1 MDPQITVTSI
11 LVGSLLP
18 NVIALVNQPR
28 WSSQARG
35 LVTFAICLVAGL
47 IVTALTGGW
56 VPINIAT
63 GIVGVLVASQV
74 MYATLWKPSG
84 IAPAIETL
92 TSPGDDQSARSVR

>member
-1 MDPQITVTSI
+1 M
-11 LVGSLLP
+11 
-18 NVIALVNQPR
+18 
-28 WSSQARG
+28 
-35 LVTFAICLVAGL
+35 TFAICLIAGL

-84 IAPAIETL
+84 IAPSIERA
-92 TSPGDDQSARSVR
+92 TSVTEVRDAVR